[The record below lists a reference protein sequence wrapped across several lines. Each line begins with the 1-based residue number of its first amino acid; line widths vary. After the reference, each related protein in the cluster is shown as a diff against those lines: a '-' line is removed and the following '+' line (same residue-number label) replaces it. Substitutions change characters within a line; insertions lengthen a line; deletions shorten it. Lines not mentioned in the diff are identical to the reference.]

1 MLVVDNDSYYLSIG
15 RDAASTIETLSV
27 NEKVIEWIQ
36 ETELQTNNEECKSIV
51 SFSTTNEEMLNYV
64 YGYKSSSHKSERHRI
79 LSDSI
84 LDSRIK
90 TGYYKSEHF
99 INISDTIT
107 EENIELSHINTDLVL
122 PTVKASNTET
132 IIQENA
138 SSHPSIVPSHSMQ
151 GQYMGYHNAVDLTA
165 DSGHGSIASPAPDF
179 NSVITKAADSDS
191 VFTYSP
197 SDENYVDHSIAF
209 SMDSAI
215 QSVDTNVIDH
225 PESLSIPPYSEDIVA
240 SYDTSASDKQC
251 TTPTTG
257 VYQSHNIAVDHD
269 GVTVENLNGLQLI

>member
-27 NEKVIEWIQ
+27 NEKVIEWIK
-36 ETELQTNNEECKSIV
+36 ETELRTNNQECKSIF

-99 INISDTIT
+99 INKSDTIT

-122 PTVKASNTET
+122 PAVKASNTET

-138 SSHPSIVPSHSMQ
+138 SSHPSIVPSHFMQ
-151 GQYMGYHNAVDLTA
+151 GQYTDYHNAVDLTA
-165 DSGHGSIASPAPDF
+165 DSRHGSIASPAPDF
-179 NSVITKAADSDS
+179 NSVITEATDS
-191 VFTYSP
+191 VSVLTYSP
-197 SDENYVDHSIAF
+197 SDENYVDHDIAF
-209 SMDSAI
+209 SMDSAM
-215 QSVDTNVIDH
+215 QSVDTNVINH
-225 PESLSIPPYSEDIVA
+225 AASLSIPPQLQISNALHPLLGYI
-240 SYDTSASDKQC
+240 
-251 TTPTTG
+251 
-257 VYQSHNIAVDHD
+257 SHTI
-269 GVTVENLNGLQLI
+269 LQLTMMMLLWRVHMVYSRFDLTAT